1 MTLRENSFSDGD
13 SGRSL
18 TPDLEEGDELQQAA
32 LTNARANAAQQPSP
46 AVNTAVSASKGPAT
60 ATTTAPRVRI
70 PHSNPV
76 SPTSPRAGPPPL
88 SGADRFR
95 ATVRKVMAM
104 HRTSS
109 MLASSVGGVGAEPG
123 IDPRKSAAAA
133 MYGHIHQPC
142 TIEIIDY
149 SSVKHTFAKISNEQF
164 VQVRSAC
171 ACSWLRMLTMTDFQ
185 MMQDPQASKRE
196 DKMRIR

>member
-1 MTLRENSFSDGD
+1 MTMRENSFSDGD

-32 LTNARANAAQQPSP
+32 LANARANAAQQPSP

-60 ATTTAPRVRI
+60 ATATATAPRVRI
-70 PHSNPV
+70 PHSNPI
-76 SPTSPRAGPPPL
+76 SPTSPRTGPPPL

-109 MLASSVGGVGAEPG
+109 MLAASVGGVGAEPG

-133 MYGHIHQPC
+133 MYSHIHQPC

-149 SSVKHTFAKISNEQF
+149 SSVKHSFAKKSNEQF
-164 VQVRSAC
+164 VQVRAAY
-171 ACSWLRMLTMTDFQ
+171 ACS
-185 MMQDPQASKRE
+185 
-196 DKMRIR
+196 